1 MIERWIMAIRKD
13 DFNDQDKQVSQEVK
27 LLRLTIANQELQQR
41 IASAAQKNNL
51 SPDAYIER
59 LLERTVPKEEL
70 LTMQQAI
77 HTVPDDIIEQ
87 IQKVRG
93 QVIRDSRGYLFEN
106 SAEVL
111 RQQREERVQHLEH
124 LQEQ

>member
-1 MIERWIMAIRKD
+1 MAIRKD
-13 DFNDQDKQVSQEVK
+13 DFNEQGDQVSQKVK

-51 SPDAYIER
+51 SPDVYIER
-59 LLERTVPKEEL
+59 LLDQTVPKEEL
-70 LTMQQAI
+70 LTMQQMT
-77 HTVPDDIIEQ
+77 HVVPDDIMEQ
-87 IQKVRG
+87 IHRVRE
-93 QVIRDSRGYLFEN
+93 QVMQDSRGYLFEN

-111 RQQREERVQHLEH
+111 RQQREERVQHLAR